1 MRSTEEMFDLILG
14 FAKADERVRAVVLNG
29 SRANPNA
36 PKDSYQDFDIVYV
49 VEAFDTFLSDHSF
62 IDYFGE
68 RLILQMP
75 EAMRDPSGDG
85 HFNWMMLF
93 TDGNRLD
100 LTLIP
105 IEKLYLVGNDSQ
117 SITLLDKDGI
127 LPAFP
132 PANDSDYHV
141 KPPSALY
148 YHSCCNNFFWCM
160 QNVAK
165 GIARDELPYV
175 MSMYHFIIGDELH
188 GMLEWYIGVNHNFA
202 VASGKMG
209 KYFKKF
215 LPASMYEQ
223 YKSVYADANY
233 ERIWDAVF
241 ASCAL
246 FREAALEVGAKMGY
260 AYHMQD
266 DENMLLYLRQV
277 RKESSRISEEGI

>member
-1 MRSTEEMFDLILG
+1 MRSTEEMFDLILT
-14 FAKADERVRAVVLNG
+14 FAKTDERVRAVVLNG

-36 PKDSYQDFDIVYV
+36 PKDRYQDFDIVYV
-49 VEAFDTFLSDHSF
+49 VNDFDTFLADHSF
-62 IDYFGE
+62 IDQFGE
-68 RLILQMP
+68 RLMLQMP
-75 EAMRDPSGDG
+75 ETMRDPCGDG

-105 IEKLYLVGNDSQ
+105 MEKLYLVGNDSQ
-117 SITLLDKDGI
+117 SITLLDKDNI

-132 PANDSDYHV
+132 PASDADYHV
-141 KPPSALY
+141 KPPSALD

-175 MSMYHFIIGDELH
+175 MSMYHTVVLEELH
-188 GMLEWYIGVNHNFA
+188 DMLSWYIGAHHDFA
-202 VASGKMG
+202 VAPGKMG

-215 LPASMYEQ
+215 LPAAMYEQ
-223 YKSVYADANY
+223 YKAVYADADY
-233 ERIWDAVF
+233 DRIWNALF
-241 ASCAL
+241 AACGL
-246 FREAALEVGAKMGY
+246 FREAALAVGGKMGY
-260 AYHMQD
+260 DYNRQD

-277 RKESSRISEEGI
+277 KRESSEDSEEG

>member
-1 MRSTEEMFDLILG
+1 MRSSEEMFDLILSY
-14 FAKADERVRAVVLNG
+14 AKTEDRVRAVVLNG

-36 PKDSYQDFDIVYV
+36 PKDQYQDFDIIYV
-49 VEAFDTFLSDHSF
+49 VRDFASFLADHSF
-62 IDYFGE
+62 IDRFGE

-75 EAMRDPSGDG
+75 EAMRNPSGEG

-105 IEKLYLVGNDSQ
+105 IEKLHLVGNDSQ
-117 SITLLDKDGI
+117 SIALLDKDGI
-127 LPAFP
+127 LPKFP

-188 GMLEWYIGVNHNFA
+188 DMLSWYIGTQHAFS
-202 VASGKMG
+202 VAPGKMG
-209 KYFKKF
+209 KYYKNF
-215 LPASMYEQ
+215 LPESMYAQ
-223 YKSVYADANY
+223 YKSIYADADY
-233 ERIWDAVF
+233 KHIWEAVF
-241 ASCAL
+241 AACAL
-246 FREAALEVGAKMGY
+246 FREAAQTVGEALGY
-260 AYHMQD
+260 AYNLQD
-266 DENMLLYLRQV
+266 DENMLLYLRRV
-277 RKESSRISEEGI
+277 HREWEDACAL